1 MSNGELQ
8 LAILHDVTSRLKDTG
23 KIPLQK
29 LAYFL
34 QEALGI
40 PTKYR
45 FRMHHYGPY
54 AEALE
59 TNLSRLNFTGYIDIQ
74 PGSQGHGVHITS
86 IDDPEEEWIKLL
98 HPYRELIDRG
108 IETFGSWSTPKLEL
122 AATIHFVNKLQPDTP
137 AEGILARVKSLKPK
151 LSESYIAQVHDELKR
166 SGLLS

>member
-1 MSNGELQ
+1 MSNEELQ
-8 LAILHDVTSRLKDTG
+8 LAILHNVTSQLKDTG
-23 KIPLQK
+23 KIRLQK

-59 TNLSRLNFTGYIDIQ
+59 THLSRLNFTGYVDIQ
-74 PGSQGHGVHITS
+74 PDSQGHGVHITS
-86 IDDPEEEWIKLL
+86 IDDPEEEWIELL

-108 IETFGSWSTPKLEL
+108 IETFRSWSTPRLEL
-122 AATIHFVNKLQPDTP
+122 AATIHFVNKLQPDIP

-151 LSESYIAQVHDELKR
+151 LGESYIAKVHDELKR